1 MENAGVPGSHWRV
14 FKFEVSCEPVKPG
27 LWTYIPFGSLM
38 TIGFAVTDDAFTRE
52 ILSVAQ
58 LNQAVGQLLERSVPA
73 LWVRGEVSNFTQAAS
88 GHWYFTLKD
97 SRAAVRTVMFRG
109 RAQSVGFVPRP
120 GDQVE
125 VRARVSLYE
134 PRGDYQLQADAM
146 RRAGVG
152 NLYETFLRLKEKL
165 AGEGL
170 FDAEVKRTP
179 LRLPRAI
186 GVITSLHAAA
196 LRDVLSALARRAPQ
210 VPVVIYPAPV
220 QGADSAPRLTAQ
232 LQRAN
237 ARAEVDTLL
246 LVRGGGSIEDLW
258 SFNDEDLARA
268 IASSAIPVI
277 CGVGH
282 ETDFTI
288 ADFVADLR
296 APTPTAAAEL
306 ACVPRED
313 LLGATRHAAQRLMR
327 AQERRLDQ
335 AAQRLDRAAAQLISP
350 AQRLAHQRERLNTL
364 RHRLAAAGQRPAQQR
379 QSRLQ
384 VLMQRLARRVP
395 DTARAG
401 ERLERV
407 VARLAR
413 TQRQGID
420 GAERRLAAVA
430 AHLRALDPDNT
441 LQRGYAIVR
450 DAQGAILTDAAAMHA
465 GDRVRI
471 DLARGR
477 AEADVVSAEPDRPV
491 P

>member
-1 MENAGVPGSHWRV
+1 
-14 FKFEVSCEPVKPG
+14 
-27 LWTYIPFGSLM
+27 M

-152 NLYETFLRLKEKL
+152 NLYETFLRLKGKL
-165 AGEGL
+165 AAEGL

-210 VPVVIYPAPV
+210 VPIVIYPAPV

-413 TQRQGID
+413 TQRQGVES
-420 GAERRLAAVA
+420 ANRRLAAAA

-450 DAQGAILTDAAAMHA
+450 DAQGVIVTDAAVMRA
-465 GDRVRI
+465 GDRLRI

-477 AEADVVSAEPDRPV
+477 ADADVVATESERPV